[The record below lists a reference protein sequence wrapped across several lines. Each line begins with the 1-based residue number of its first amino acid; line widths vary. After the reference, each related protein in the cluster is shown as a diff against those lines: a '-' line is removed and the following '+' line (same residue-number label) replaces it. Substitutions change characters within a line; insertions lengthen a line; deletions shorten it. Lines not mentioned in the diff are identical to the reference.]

1 MIQQQK
7 KDKMSDVL
15 GSTKDPLPRSVWVL
29 SFVSFF
35 ADISS
40 EMMVPLLPLFLVGA
54 LGSSEIEL
62 GFMEGAAVLI
72 VSLMSAYAGF
82 RSDRRGVQGGRVRWL
97 NWGYGLPV
105 L

>member
-1 MIQQQK
+1 MQTENPNA
-7 KDKMSDVL
+7 SDRHDDVR
-15 GSTKDPLPRSVWVL
+15 GPLPKEVWVL

-54 LGSSEIEL
+54 LGASELQL
-62 GFMEGAAVLI
+62 GAMEGAAVLI

-82 RSDRRGVQGGRVRWL
+82 RSDRTGALGGRVRWL
-97 NWGYGLPV
+97 HWG
-105 L
+105 